1 VSLFLKIFLWFWVAT
16 AALALSV
23 ILVARATQDDPFGA
37 TRRAFQAGEFTSNS
51 TAAVQAYK
59 HGGQSGLDN
68 FLRDWQHSSHIRVWL
83 FDPKGNALGFGR
95 VPPEMRD
102 MVTMATQQAGKG
114 DSDTIFQPF
123 SHVAAVRPV
132 MEPDG
137 TYVTV
142 GTMWHDFGHHPGPDH
157 PNALMIVTFVL
168 VAGLVCFALAKYLA
182 APVSRVRLAA
192 QRLAAG
198 DLSARA
204 GAGKRAPA
212 GDELSALTHDFDK
225 MADRLENLVTA
236 QTRLLSD
243 VSHELRSPLARL
255 NLSLEL
261 ARRGDAQKQTAAL
274 ERIERESARLE
285 VLIGELLTLSRLE
298 AGIDMSRTEQQIDL
312 VDLTGE
318 VAADADFEAQ
328 GVGSRVEF
336 HSEVESAIISGD
348 AELLHRAIENV
359 TRNAVRHTAPETTV
373 ALDLIRLEENWVIRV
388 TDRGPG
394 VPDEELRSIFRPFY
408 RVDTARERKQN
419 EVGTGLGLAIAERA
433 ARAHGGSI
441 GARNMESG
449 GLEVDIVL
457 PQVKPE

>member
-1 VSLFLKIFLWFWVAT
+1 MSLFLKIFLWFWVAT

-37 TRRAFQAGEFTSNS
+37 TRHAFQASAFTNNS
-51 TAAVQAYK
+51 AAAVQAYK
-59 HGGQSGLDN
+59 HGGQPELDG
-68 FLRDWQHSSHIRVWL
+68 FLRNWQHDSHIRAWL

-102 MVTMATQQAGKG
+102 MVALAIQQAGEG
-114 DSDTIFQPF
+114 DSDTHFQPF

-132 MEPDG
+132 IEPDG
-137 TYVTV
+137 TYVMV
-142 GTMWHDFGHHPGPDH
+142 GTLWHDFGHNPHPDH
-157 PNALMIVTFVL
+157 AANPLMIVTFVL

-192 QRLAAG
+192 QQLAAG

-204 GAGKRAPA
+204 GAGKRAPTR
-212 GDELSALTHDFDK
+212 DELSALTHDFDK

-261 ARRGDAQKQTAAL
+261 ARRGDAPKQVAAL

-336 HSEVESAIISGD
+336 QSTVESAIISGD

-359 TRNAVRHTAPETTV
+359 TRNAVRHTAAGTTV
-373 ALDLIRLEENWVIRV
+373 ALSLVREEENWIIRV
-388 TDRGPG
+388 NDRGPG

-419 EVGTGLGLAIAERA
+419 EVGIGLGLAIAERA

-441 GARNMESG
+441 AARNVESG
-449 GLEVDIVL
+449 GLEVDIIL
-457 PQVKPE
+457 PGVK